1 MACVVFNTPSLHL
14 ATDHR
19 HPELEEST
27 EKAQVKTHLQTRQW
41 RLRKE
46 KQLSQGHTA
55 NGYRAEA
62 QSHIFCPPGFCFFP
76 RVLRLL

>member
-1 MACVVFNTPSLHL
+1 MVFNTPFLHL

-27 EKAQVKTHLQTRQW
+27 EKAQVKSHLQMRQW
-41 RLRKE
+41 RLRKG
-46 KQLSQGHTA
+46 KQLSQDHTA

-62 QSHIFCPPGFCFFP
+62 QSHIFCPPWFLLFP
-76 RVLRLL
+76 QRTAVAVS